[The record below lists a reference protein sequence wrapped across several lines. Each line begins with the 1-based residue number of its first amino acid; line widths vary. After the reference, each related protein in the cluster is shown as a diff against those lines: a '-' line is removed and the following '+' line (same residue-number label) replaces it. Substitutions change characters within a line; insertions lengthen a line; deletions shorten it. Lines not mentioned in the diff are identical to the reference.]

1 MDWATLFVFFHILLM
16 AFWLGADMGTYYSA
30 LLILNKEYSPSQ
42 RAVLARVLQGV
53 DVFPRISMALIV
65 PTGMTIADLKGW
77 SQIGVPWLIVV
88 WIVGFSWAWL
98 VWTIHR
104 PTAPPWGKKLVPL
117 ENIWNW
123 ILVLIVITG
132 LVFSFASE
140 NFFNENWLRL
150 KICLFGITVIIL
162 IVVNIMF
169 KPFGPAFQKLVTEGS
184 TPQIEKT
191 ISSLIIRGKPWIW
204 SIWAIVIINTALG
217 LFKPF

>member
-1 MDWATLFVFFHILLM
+1 
-16 AFWLGADMGTYYSA
+16 
-30 LLILNKEYSPSQ
+30 
-42 RAVLARVLQGV
+42 
-53 DVFPRISMALIV
+53 
-65 PTGMTIADLKGW
+65 
-77 SQIGVPWLIVV
+77 VV

-150 KICLFGITVIIL
+150 KICLFGVTVIIL

-184 TPQIEKT
+184 TPQIENT

>member
-30 LLILNKEYSPSQ
+30 LLILNKEYSSSQ

-77 SQIGVPWLIVV
+77 SQIGVSWLIVV

-123 ILVLIVITG
+123 ILVLIVIMG

-184 TPQIEKT
+184 SPQTEKT